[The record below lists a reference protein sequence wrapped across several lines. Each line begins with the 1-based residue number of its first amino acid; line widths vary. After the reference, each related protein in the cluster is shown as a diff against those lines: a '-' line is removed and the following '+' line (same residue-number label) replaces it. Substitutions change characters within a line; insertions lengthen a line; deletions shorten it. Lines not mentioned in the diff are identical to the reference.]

1 MLGGVGNAMKCGAP
15 TVVCPTGHEITDVDD
30 EGTGD
35 GSDFLP
41 GVVGALDLE
50 TAGIVLWPQD
60 GEGAVVAVGASTK
73 LVGLRCVILRRVI
86 ECAKCANGCGD
97 VLVEEVWLE
106 LECSCEESHD
116 ASGEILHGVVIV
128 VP

>member
-1 MLGGVGNAMKCGAP
+1 MEVGDGLSAGRWVVLGGVGNAMKCGTP

-73 LVGLRCVILRRVI
+73 LVG
-86 ECAKCANGCGD
+86 
-97 VLVEEVWLE
+97 
-106 LECSCEESHD
+106 
-116 ASGEILHGVVIV
+116 
-128 VP
+128 

>member
-1 MLGGVGNAMKCGAP
+1 MKVGDGLAARRWVVLGGVCNAMKCGAP

-50 TAGIVLWPQD
+50 TVGIVLGPQD

-73 LVGLRCVILRRVI
+73 LVG
-86 ECAKCANGCGD
+86 
-97 VLVEEVWLE
+97 
-106 LECSCEESHD
+106 
-116 ASGEILHGVVIV
+116 
-128 VP
+128 

>member
-50 TAGIVLWPQD
+50 TVGIVLGPQD

-73 LVGLRCVILRRVI
+73 LIGLWCVILRRVI
-86 ECAKCANGCGD
+86 ECAKCADGRRD
-97 VLVEEVWLE
+97 VFVEEVWLE
-106 LECSCEESHD
+106 L
-116 ASGEILHGVVIV
+116 
-128 VP
+128 

>member
-1 MLGGVGNAMKCGAP
+1 MSAGRGVVLGRVDNAMEGGAP
-15 TVVCPTGHEITDVDD
+15 AVVCPTGHEITDVDD

-73 LVGLRCVILRRVI
+73 LIGLWCVILRRVI
-86 ECAKCANGCGD
+86 ECAKCADGRRD
-97 VLVEEVWLE
+97 VFVEEVWLE
-106 LECSCEESHD
+106 L
-116 ASGEILHGVVIV
+116 
-128 VP
+128 

>member
-1 MLGGVGNAMKCGAP
+1 MKVGDGLSARRWVVLGGVGNAMKCGAP

-50 TAGIVLWPQD
+50 TVGIVLGPQD
-60 GEGAVVAVGASTK
+60 GEGAVVAMGASTK
-73 LVGLRCVILRRVI
+73 LVG
-86 ECAKCANGCGD
+86 
-97 VLVEEVWLE
+97 
-106 LECSCEESHD
+106 
-116 ASGEILHGVVIV
+116 
-128 VP
+128 

>member
-1 MLGGVGNAMKCGAP
+1 MLSGVSNAMESGAP
-15 TVVCPTGHEITDVDD
+15 AIVCPTGHEITDVDD

-50 TAGIVLWPQD
+50 TAGIVLGPQD
-60 GEGAVVAVGASTK
+60 GEGAVVAVCASTK
-73 LVGLRCVILRRVI
+73 LVGLGCVILRRVI
-86 ECAKCANGCGD
+86 ECAQCADGCGD
-97 VLVEEVWLE
+97 VFIKEVWFE
-106 LECSCEESHD
+106 LQCCGEESHD
-116 ASGEILHGVVIV
+116 ARGEILHGVVIV